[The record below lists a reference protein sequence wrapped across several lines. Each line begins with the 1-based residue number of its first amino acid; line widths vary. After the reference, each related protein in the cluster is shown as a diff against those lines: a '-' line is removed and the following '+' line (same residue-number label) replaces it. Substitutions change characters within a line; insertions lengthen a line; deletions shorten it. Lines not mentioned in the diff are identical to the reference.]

1 MRDGQDSI
9 SIESSKIDRAKFWT
23 TPEVAARIS
32 LFQKT
37 IMKSK
42 QLILIG
48 VIALVGVV
56 AGLSFDHW
64 RSGKKTTAPVAATS
78 ADTRNVPPLPQWG
91 ALLPAGD
98 DVEVSGSAMCGWCA
112 WGVGEKPDNIVLQMS
127 TEPGIV
133 FVLPNEKRAEI
144 EKFTNRCAGGEYWI
158 TAHGTVTQYD
168 GHNYLLVKNFDAVK
182 TK

>member
-1 MRDGQDSI
+1 
-9 SIESSKIDRAKFWT
+9 
-23 TPEVAARIS
+23 
-32 LFQKT
+32 
-37 IMKSK
+37 MKSK
-42 QLILIG
+42 QFVLFATIA
-48 VIALVGVV
+48 VIAAVI
-56 AGLSFDHW
+56 AGISFDHW
-64 RSGKKTTAPVAATS
+64 RASKRPAAVPITS
-78 ADTRNVPPLPQWG
+78 ADTRKVPPLPQWG

-98 DVEVSGSAMCGWCA
+98 NVEISGSAMCGYCTWK
-112 WGVGEKPDNIVLQMS
+112 VGEAPDNIVLQTS

-158 TAHGTVTQYD
+158 TARGTVTQYD